1 MAYQFKNLVFEG
13 GGVKGIA
20 YVGAMEVLQRK
31 GVLSGI
37 ERVGGTSAG
46 AINATLCALGF
57 SNAAQRSILN
67 KLKFKNL
74 MDDSWGV
81 ARDTERLV
89 NRFGWYKG
97 DFFPRLDWQANQK
110 EAQESGCH
118 FSRPQTGRQTRTL
131 CLRHEPEHAVW

>member
-1 MAYQFKNLVFEG
+1 MAYHFRNLVFEG

-57 SNAAQRSILN
+57 SNTQQRSILN
-67 KLKFKNL
+67 KLKLYHVTGKI
-74 MDDSWGV
+74 WGIC
-81 ARDTERLV
+81 L
-89 NRFGWYKG
+89 K
-97 DFFPRLDWQANQK
+97 
-110 EAQESGCH
+110 
-118 FSRPQTGRQTRTL
+118 TR
-131 CLRHEPEHAVW
+131 H